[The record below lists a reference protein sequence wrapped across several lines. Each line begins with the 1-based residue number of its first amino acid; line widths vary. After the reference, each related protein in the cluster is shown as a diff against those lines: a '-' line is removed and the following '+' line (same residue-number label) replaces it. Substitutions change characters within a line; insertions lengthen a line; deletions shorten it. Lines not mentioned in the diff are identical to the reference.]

1 MHVGNVINSFVSD
14 QPKSIE
20 ILKNFLMFQNL
31 KETFRTTIS
40 KTILK
45 NFTKLKVFNIFDN
58 RFNKI

>member
-1 MHVGNVINSFVSD
+1 MHVGNVINFFVSD
-14 QPKSIE
+14 QSKSIE